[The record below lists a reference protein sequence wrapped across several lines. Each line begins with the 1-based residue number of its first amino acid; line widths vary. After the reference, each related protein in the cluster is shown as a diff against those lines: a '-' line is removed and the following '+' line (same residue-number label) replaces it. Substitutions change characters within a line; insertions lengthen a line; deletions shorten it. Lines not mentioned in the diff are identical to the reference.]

1 MQVLTIDT
9 VVDYNNSKPVY
20 ANDTDACMDLKAS
33 LPVNELTIPAHQ
45 TEVIGSGVKC
55 SIPENHVMMMFVRS
69 SVGIKKGLVLAN
81 GTGIIDAGYRDEI
94 KMALHNTTDHDV
106 IIKDGERLCQFLIL
120 ERPKLTLNFVKDDD
134 SFNEGNRGGGIGST
148 GEQ

>member
-81 GTGIIDAGYRDEI
+81 GTGIIDSDYAYSNNEGHIMI
-94 KMALHNTTDHDV
+94 KLVNRGDKPFSVKEGEGFAQGIFLPYGITVDDDCDGVRNGGFGSTTD
-106 IIKDGERLCQFLIL
+106 
-120 ERPKLTLNFVKDDD
+120 
-134 SFNEGNRGGGIGST
+134 
-148 GEQ
+148 